1 MTTFLENSINE
12 KKLATFWLW
21 IELLV
26 VGLCS
31 CLLAAFYFVGKCFTG
46 KSLYGNKILVSFF
59 LLFFVYCTV
68 LLFKVK
74 TFVYIHW

>member
-26 VGLCS
+26 VGLCT

-46 KSLYGNKILVSFF
+46 KNLYGNKILVSFF
-59 LLFFVYCTV
+59 F
-68 LLFKVK
+68 
-74 TFVYIHW
+74 I